1 MNKINTFIIF
11 FLLCTPLSALK
22 AEETPTFPA
31 IKSEYVV
38 VERMLV
44 KEEQK
49 EWFEIF
55 WKNKILPVFEKYDGF
70 QGAFMLANDAPEG
83 ASPDETDFGP
93 LLPLGPPE
101 KTFLPHGGIHLN
113 GVQTD
118 TQINFDSVLR
128 GTYNYQVIH
137 FWRDSTSLKSLVPEL
152 GNAWKEVHGEEDP
165 WVILTKDYFTKLENH
180 WDIVYRV
187 IN

>member
-1 MNKINTFIIF
+1 MKKFYTLLSFI
-11 FLLCTPLSALK
+11 LLCTPLTFVKAQENISFPALK
-22 AEETPTFPA
+22 A
-31 IKSEYVV
+31 EYVV

-44 KEEQK
+44 KEGQK
-49 EWFEIF
+49 EWFEVF
-55 WKNKILPVFEKYDGF
+55 WKDTILPVFAKYDGF
-70 QGAFMLANDAPEG
+70 QGAFMLANNPPDG
-83 ASPDETDFGP
+83 AKPDETDFGD

-101 KTFLPHGGIHLN
+101 KAFLPHGGIHLN
-113 GVQTD
+113 NIQTD

-137 FWRDSTSLKSLVPEL
+137 FWRDSESLKSLVPEL
-152 GNAWKEVHGEEDP
+152 ENAWKKVHGEGDP

-187 IN
+187 VN